1 MPQPPSSSPEHPE
14 PTEQPLFRPTSPD
27 RTADQHSAPP
37 PYPHQAT
44 SRQPSAPPPYPDQPA
59 SRQQSAPPLYPDQ
72 PAPPYPQAAQRPPRY
87 PGTPQPPTYPDS
99 PQPSAHPS
107 LTEPPASSGTAEE
120 PRYPGAPQTSASAH
134 ATQPPP
140 YPGTTQTSASPRA
153 PQEPQY
159 PSTAQTRTHPGTVQE
174 PQYPATA
181 QTPAYP
187 DSAAPPQYP
196 GAAQPPAYPDPTPP
210 PQYPGAAQPPAYPGA
225 PPNQFQPPTHPDATP
240 NQPQPHP
247 PHQTQPPAY
256 PGAASPQPPPYP
268 QAAAQST
275 AQPIPPQYAPPQQPP
290 ATPTPPPC
298 APPTASPA
306 SAAPPAPAAA
316 HPHHISTDRGRV
328 HISAHQRRTDATAV
342 GNLLLYLP
350 NFLCSLLVVSM
361 FSLFFG
367 DLAFLVIIAW
377 ILSGALVFH
386 RPTESAIARRL
397 LHLRHPT
404 PQERAKLEPVWREV
418 TARAGVEGRNYE
430 LWVEDSD
437 GLNAVA
443 AAGHIVGVTRFAMNE
458 LPNGEL
464 AAVMAHELGHHVGGH
479 AWSGL
484 LGYWYAQPG
493 RLAWRFLRAF
503 SVIVFKVSRAFSC
516 FGVGLVV
523 LVLGGIAMATIST
536 LYGLPL
542 LILGVPYALAAVG
555 RRAELRADEH
565 AAALGFAPMLASVL
579 DKLHQEEQR
588 QTAALAALNNGVA
601 PEESPL
607 SKLLS
612 SHPDHHTRLHHLQP
626 YLQQQ
631 QR

>member
-1 MPQPPSSSPEHPE
+1 MTQPPSSPPEHPE
-14 PTEQPLFRPTSPD
+14 PSEQPLFPPTYPEQ
-27 RTADQHSAPP
+27 TAAQPPAPP
-37 PYPHQAT
+37 QYPGH
-44 SRQPSAPPPYPDQPA
+44 
-59 SRQQSAPPLYPDQ
+59 
-72 PAPPYPQAAQRPPRY
+72 PAPPYPQAAQ
-87 PGTPQPPTYPDS
+87 QPP
-99 PQPSAHPS
+99 Q
-107 LTEPPASSGTAEE
+107 
-120 PRYPGAPQTSASAH
+120 YPGAP
-134 ATQPPP
+134 
-140 YPGTTQTSASPRA
+140 
-153 PQEPQY
+153 PQPQY
-159 PSTAQTRTHPGTVQE
+159 EG
-174 PQYPATA
+174 TA

-187 DSAAPPQYP
+187 SSPQPPAYPAPAAQQPSYPGPAQQPRHASFTEPTAYPGVTEPPTYPGSAQPPTYPGAAAPPQYP
-196 GAAQPPAYPDPTPP
+196 DSPQPPAHPSATAPPPYPGTAQPPT
-210 PQYPGAAQPPAYPGA
+210 YPG
-225 PPNQFQPPTHPDATP
+225 TTP
-240 NQPQPHP
+240 NQPQPP
-247 PHQTQPPAY
+247 TY
-256 PGAASPQPPPYP
+256 PGAAQNPPYP
-268 QAAAQST
+268 QAT

-290 ATPTPPPC
+290 TTPTTPFTPP
-298 APPTASPA
+298 AASPA
-306 SAAPPAPAAA
+306 SPPAPADAA
-316 HPHHISTDRGRV
+316 THPHHISTDRGRV

-386 RPTESAIARRL
+386 RPTESALARRL
-397 LHLRHPT
+397 LHLRYPT

-443 AAGHIVGVTRFAMNE
+443 AAGHIVGVTRFAMNQ

-503 SVIVFKVSRAFSC
+503 SVFVFKVSRAFSC
-516 FGVGLVV
+516 FGVGFVV

-601 PEESPL
+601 PQESPL

-631 QR
+631 RGA